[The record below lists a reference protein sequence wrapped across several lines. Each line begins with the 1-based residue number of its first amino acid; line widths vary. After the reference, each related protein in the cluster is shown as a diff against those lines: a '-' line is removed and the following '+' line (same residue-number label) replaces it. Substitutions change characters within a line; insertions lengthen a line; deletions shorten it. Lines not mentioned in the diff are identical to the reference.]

1 MFTEQEIL
9 QALINPKSMPADR
22 VALIR
27 EAFSQSLKENYA
39 DVD

>member
-9 QALINPKSMPADR
+9 QALINPKSVPADR

-27 EAFSQSLKENYA
+27 EALTQSFKENYKEI
-39 DVD
+39 D